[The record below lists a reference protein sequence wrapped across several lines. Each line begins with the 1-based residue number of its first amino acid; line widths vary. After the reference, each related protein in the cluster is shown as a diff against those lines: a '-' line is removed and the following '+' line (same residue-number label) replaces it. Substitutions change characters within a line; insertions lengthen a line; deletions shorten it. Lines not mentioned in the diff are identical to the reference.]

1 MASFEYDRD
10 TAVTP
15 DGTPGGYA
23 ATLTDRWSLL
33 NGIPYGGYAL
43 GVALRALAA
52 EVDQPD
58 PLVVSAYFLRRATPG
73 PAELTTEVV
82 RRGRRITTGEVRLTQ
97 DGAETLRVV
106 ANFTDLTAAQG
117 RTTVFGEPPKL
128 PPPEQCH
135 ALPGGIPG
143 LTIRDRYEYRY
154 PEPPGWQEGKLS
166 GDPHAELWVRFT
178 DGRDPDV
185 LSLPA
190 IADAAPPAVMEL
202 GEWRSTIELTVH
214 LRAHPAPGW
223 LACRVATRY
232 IMDGYHEE
240 DVELWDSAGTL
251 VAQGRQLALLPPK
264 QA

>member
-1 MASFEYDRD
+1 MSSFEFDAD
-10 TAVTP
+10 TAVVA
-15 DGTPGGYA
+15 GEAPGSYT
-23 ATLTDRWSLL
+23 ATLTDRWSPLSGQP
-33 NGIPYGGYAL
+33 NGGYAL
-43 GVALRALAA
+43 GIAVRALAA
-52 EVDQPD
+52 ELDQPD
-58 PLVVSAYFLRRATPG
+58 PLVVSAYFLRPSAPG

-82 RRGRRITTGEVRLTQ
+82 RKGRRISTGEVRMRQ
-97 DGAETLRVV
+97 NGSETLRVV

-128 PPPEQCH
+128 PPPEECH

-143 LTIRDRYEYRY
+143 LTIGDRYEYRY
-154 PEPPGWQEGKLS
+154 PAPPGWPEGRLS
-166 GDPHAELWVRFT
+166 GDPQAELWLRFA
-178 DGRDPDV
+178 DGRDADT

-202 GEWRSTIELTVH
+202 GEWSSTIELTVH
-214 LRAHPAPGW
+214 LRARPAPGW

-240 DVELWDSAGTL
+240 DFDVWDSTGVL

-264 QA
+264 R